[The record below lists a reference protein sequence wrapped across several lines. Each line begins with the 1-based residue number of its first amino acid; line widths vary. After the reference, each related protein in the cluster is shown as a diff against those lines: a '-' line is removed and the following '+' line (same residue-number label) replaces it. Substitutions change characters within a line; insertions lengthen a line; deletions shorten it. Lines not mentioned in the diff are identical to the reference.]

1 MIARARLPPH
11 DPPCTGA
18 AGGVGSADDPDRV
31 AVDMVEVQQPMPAF
45 EGAARHRVRARLRV
59 ALRGCAR
66 RRSWAAP
73 RAPFPAVVGPGATDE
88 PTDHDER
95 QGQPQPELDHD
106 PAAFGAPAQLAV
118 LVGPG
123 VGALHRPTPAR
134 LYGHGLAARGGLTG
148 PAPFGQPPA

>member
-1 MIARARLPPH
+1 
-11 DPPCTGA
+11 
-18 AGGVGSADDPDRV
+18 
-31 AVDMVEVQQPMPAF
+31 MVHGPETAQGCAH
-45 EGAARHRVRARLRV
+45 GTIIVRYRNLILISKMQGTSV
-59 ALRGCAR
+59 LRGCAS

-134 LYGHGLAARGGLTG
+134 LYGHGL
-148 PAPFGQPPA
+148 